1 MNCEIL
7 KSNEMEKGKRVSF
20 IVLVI
25 VLIFAFYHLFLSD
38 FLAYQRVK
46 TQRTMK
52 ACDDYIEKYYD
63 GYYLEDVRFLAVD
76 ISKSFVKLRE
86 FKSTYPKS
94 EYMHQINE
102 INKSIWAQESDRYL
116 SQISRLSNPQAV
128 DYFKALL
135 NYLSKHDIYTL
146 TIGILS
152 DVSLKDF
159 DEYDNSIRQ
168 LFEIVYEHPVEEN
181 MLPLGQ
187 NFSSGNI
194 DNLEEMI
201 VNALQK
207 SFDAVFSEGF
217 LEIVRDKDAFNKSKE
232 APIMF
237 IKYAIKNQTDKD
249 FEQAPHI
256 WEYQRDGDFLAYIL
270 GISIDFNFVSQIPNE
285 NIGYSFTKHYDPTEN
300 FTFTGGLPNG
310 YAIMTSMVFQKFT
323 EHVAKD
329 FSLPAQVADSTAKAL
344 ALDFLY

>member
-1 MNCEIL
+1 
-7 KSNEMEKGKRVSF
+7 MEKGKKISL

-25 VLIFAFYHLFLSD
+25 TLFIAFYHLFLAD
-38 FLAYQRVK
+38 FMAYQRVK

-52 ACDDYIEKYYD
+52 ACDDYIAKYYD

-76 ISKSFVKLRE
+76 ISRSFVKLRE
-86 FKSTYPKS
+86 FKSTYPES
-94 EYMHQINE
+94 EYMQQINE
-102 INKSIWAQESDRYL
+102 INNSIWAQESDRYL
-116 SQISRLSNPQAV
+116 SQISKLSNPQAV

-135 NYLSKHDIYTL
+135 DYLNKHDIYTV

-168 LFEIVYEHPVEEN
+168 LFEKVYEHPVEVN
-181 MLPLGQ
+181 MKPLGQ

-201 VNALQK
+201 VKALQK

-217 LEIVRDKDAFNKSKE
+217 LEVVRDKDVSDKSQA
-232 APIMF
+232 APMMF
-237 IKYAIKNQTDKD
+237 IKYSIKNQTDKD
-249 FEQAPHI
+249 FVQAPHI
-256 WEYQRDGDFLAYIL
+256 WEYQRDGEFLAYIL
-270 GISIDFNFVSQIPNE
+270 GISIDFNFVSQIPNG

-300 FTFTGGLPNG
+300 FTFDGGLPNG
-310 YAIMTSMVFQKFT
+310 YAVMTSMVFQKFT
-323 EHVAKD
+323 DHVAND
-329 FSLPAQVADSTAKAL
+329 FSLPVQVADSTAKAL